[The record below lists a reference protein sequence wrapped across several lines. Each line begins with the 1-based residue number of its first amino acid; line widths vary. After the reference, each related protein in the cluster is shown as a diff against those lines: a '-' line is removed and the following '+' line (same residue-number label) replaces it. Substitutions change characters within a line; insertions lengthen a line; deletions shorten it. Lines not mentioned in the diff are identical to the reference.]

1 MDIIVPF
8 LFLIKLHLYRDC
20 FEEAPPLSMEERM
33 RKLAYKIRGCIL
45 ALSFLGLTGC
55 SEDSDKLI
63 ADQQMEMPPA
73 VENVIMEESSTG
85 DVSNIEESPADEV
98 QEVIVKPVIE
108 EMNWPIHGVL
118 HVQPLR

>member
-1 MDIIVPF
+1 
-8 LFLIKLHLYRDC
+8 
-20 FEEAPPLSMEERM
+20 M

-45 ALSFLGLTGC
+45 AISFWGLTGC

-85 DVSNIEESPADEV
+85 ETDHKEVSSAKAKEIAIE
-98 QEVIVKPVIE
+98 IVSDYFIS
-108 EMNWPIHGVL
+108 
-118 HVQPLR
+118 

>member
-1 MDIIVPF
+1 
-8 LFLIKLHLYRDC
+8 
-20 FEEAPPLSMEERM
+20 M